1 MTISRSIIQNS
12 PNRITYKIVGTAG
25 ADTTTIALKT
35 ALSITAT
42 GNVTFSKAN
51 KTIVRASGSWTANG
65 VVPGATIYVSGTTSN
80 NGAYSV
86 ISATATTLD
95 VMVENLVDEVAA
107 TATITGAISDIA
119 FAGQPFLTPLVNI
132 AGAQHSLGGSCLVA
146 RNSVNVMNLFGTWMD
161 KSAAFGMAEQ
171 NDQNITV
178 TFGTAGG
185 TVILELSKV
194 GGFLPE
200 AQRTDHWR
208 A

>member
-1 MTISRSIIQNS
+1 
-12 PNRITYKIVGTAG
+12 
-25 ADTTTIALKT
+25 
-35 ALSITAT
+35 
-42 GNVTFSKAN
+42 
-51 KTIVRASGSWTANG
+51 
-65 VVPGATIYVSGTTSN
+65 
-80 NGAYSV
+80 
-86 ISATATTLD
+86 
-95 VMVENLVDEVAA
+95 
-107 TATITGAISDIA
+107 
-119 FAGQPFLTPLVNI
+119 
-132 AGAQHSLGGSCLVA
+132 
-146 RNSVNVMNLFGTWMD
+146 MNLFGTWMD